1 MSQSV
6 SSPAAGHDDDQ
17 TVYTTVSRNRTQ
29 RSGTEKIFHTDRGCF
44 NLQKTPGNI
53 QAHPRHQLINGW
65 RECKDCSGQKRKRDA
80 NKRIPCPFCDEAQQ
94 NLPLHMRG
102 CDG

>member
-1 MSQSV
+1 MSHSV
-6 SSPAAGHDDDQ
+6 STPAADDEQ

-29 RSGTEKIFHTDRGCF
+29 RSGDEKIFHTDRGCF
-44 NLQKTPGNI
+44 NLYKTPSDI
-53 QAHPRHQLINGW
+53 EEHPRSRLINGW
-65 RECKDCSGQKRKRDA
+65 RECKDCSGETRKA
-80 NKRIPCPFCDEAQQ
+80 AENERIPCPFCGEDQQ